1 MKKLDKVLKIFNNK
15 ELKEKW
21 LIAKNSNAVCIF
33 KRKTWL
39 HSTRNCG

>member
-21 LIAKNSNAVCIF
+21 LIAKNRMQFVFF
-33 KRKTWL
+33 KRKIWV

>member
-21 LIAKNSNAVCIF
+21 LIAKNGNAVCIF
-33 KRKTWL
+33 KRKTWV

>member
-1 MKKLDKVLKIFNNK
+1 MKKLSKISDLYNK

-33 KRKTWL
+33 KRKTWV

>member
-1 MKKLDKVLKIFNNK
+1 MKKLDKV
-15 ELKEKW
+15 LKEKW

-33 KRKTWL
+33 KRKTWV

>member
-33 KRKTWL
+33 KRKNYL
-39 HSTRNCG
+39 N